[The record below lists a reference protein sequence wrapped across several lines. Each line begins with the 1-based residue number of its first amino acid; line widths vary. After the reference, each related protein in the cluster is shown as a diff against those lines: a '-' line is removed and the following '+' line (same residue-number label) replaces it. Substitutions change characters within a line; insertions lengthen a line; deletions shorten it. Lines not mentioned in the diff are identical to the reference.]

1 MQNKQT
7 LQLFSDTIKQKVF
20 TEVIKM
26 PSGEAWLM
34 RTSDLIKRGRKVQAL
49 LFEKTLIKVE
59 SFITLDTLVNVKYCT
74 ITAFKLSILS

>member
-1 MQNKQT
+1 
-7 LQLFSDTIKQKVF
+7 
-20 TEVIKM
+20 
-26 PSGEAWLM
+26 M
-34 RTSDLIKRGRKVQAL
+34 RTSGLIKRVRKVQAL